1 MSTTQTLFNSEK
13 QAWAAPACID
23 ETNWSID
30 CKGSPPKRRSA
41 PTTTEATETNEVAL
55 TFRPS
60 PKRRQRDVAAFVERS
75 RAVDPAGVEQL
86 RAFLAQDVIAFVSEV
101 VAPLGRRT
109 GNLADAMAIYV
120 MEAWEA
126 ATEGDGT

>member
-1 MSTTQTLFNSEK
+1 M
-13 QAWAAPACID
+13 
-23 ETNWSID
+23 
-30 CKGSPPKRRSA
+30 
-41 PTTTEATETNEVAL
+41 
-55 TFRPS
+55 
-60 PKRRQRDVAAFVERS
+60 ERS

-86 RAFLAQDVIAFVSEV
+86 RAFLAQDVIGFVSEE